1 MKIEIKTTKDNSHT
15 LYVPSLD
22 ETYHSVH
29 GAIQEANHVFIN
41 AGLNILTNK
50 NIKVFEVGFGTG
62 LNACLANQYAIKNN
76 VNIDYDSIELHP
88 LSMDI
93 INMLNYAEVIEGLQK
108 SDFDKLHHAEWN
120 EKCKL
125 SDFFTLQKIKKSI
138 FDYNEYEKFD
148 VIFFDAFGPNTQP
161 EMWTKSV
168 FEKIYRITK
177 EEGILVTYCAKGVV
191 KRTLKDVGFLVETLP
206 GPPGKREMTRAI
218 KKQSN

>member
-22 ETYHSVH
+22 ETYHSIH
-29 GAIQEANHVFIN
+29 GAIQEAKHVFIN
-41 AGLNILTNK
+41 AGLNYFNNK

-88 LSMDI
+88 LSIDI
-93 INMLNYAEVIEGLQK
+93 IDKLNYVDFIDGVGKAE
-108 SDFDKLHHAEWN
+108 FDKLHLTKWN
-120 EKCKL
+120 EKCKI
-125 SDFFTLQKIKKSI
+125 SEFFTLQKINKSI
-138 FDYNEYEKFD
+138 FDYNEYNKFD

-168 FEKIYRITK
+168 FDKIYRMTK
-177 EEGILVTYCAKGVV
+177 EDGVLVTYCAKGVV
-191 KRTLKDVGFLVETLP
+191 KRTLKDVGFFVETLP

-218 KKQSN
+218 KKVK